1 MKLTRDHLLP
11 FVLVVIDDSLNV
23 QRPAAMTSLAR
34 LVVWQHG
41 IETVVIAVQSYLGVG
56 IGDGEAADL
65 ATEYMEEVHWIGCP
79 ERAPDYII

>member
-1 MKLTRDHLLP
+1 MKLTREQYLP

-23 QRPAAMTSLAR
+23 QRPDAMTRLAR

-41 IETVVIAVQSYLGVG
+41 IETIVIAVQSYLGVS
-56 IGDGEAADL
+56 IDDGEAADL

-79 ERAPDYII
+79 EREPDYII